1 MRMTD
6 DAWAYV
12 LTNFNTSASVAHAQN
27 VDVTYHRDMQPKTA
41 YFAMDDLVN
50 REWKTSLSVTAKD
63 GKVAWDWWNCFDN
76 QGPKGC
82 NTKTYERFID
92 FAAKTGE
99 RLALRLAPG
108 GGFVIRFFR

>member
-1 MRMTD
+1 MNLARIAKNCHFVPLIILAYGSSGTEKEQEVESKLKSDIMTI
-6 DAWAYV
+6 
-12 LTNFNTSASVAHAQN
+12 
-27 VDVTYHRDMQPKTA
+27 
-41 YFAMDDLVN
+41 VN
-50 REWKTSLSVTAKD
+50 QVNPIDQTTGQRKYISFGFISD
-63 GKVAWDWWNCFDN
+63 IHFDN